1 LEVQMTNSL
10 RVPRMAIHHRLN
22 DLRERRAVL
31 DAVIQLLEQ
40 YRRTQNGGQ
49 ENFKRRLAK
58 KK

>member
-1 LEVQMTNSL
+1 MTNSL